1 MRDYF
6 RNRQVLGSI
15 RQLDV
20 VAPVFRDHDFI
31 TTCNW
36 TSTGT
41 FTLRAF
47 KGSGTNVV
55 TSYTLYYRKKGTIPW
70 SSTTNGQIYISS
82 TGEWEVAN
90 DWNKSGNNV
99 LTHSYR
105 DITAINQ
112 VTDVYFNESTL
123 GTTIGNYFLCYC
135 WSYCSSLTS
144 MPSGFNLPSGI
155 TSVGNSFLYQCWYGC
170 SSLTSMPVG
179 FNLPSGITSVGH
191 TFLSNC
197 WRDCSSLTSMP
208 SGFNLPSGITSVG
221 SDFLSGCWRGCSSLT
236 SMPSGFNL
244 PSGITSVGSH
254 FLYDCW
260 YDCTKL
266 KADGYTEDITFEFS
280 ATEVFG
286 GTCPISPDS
295 VTASKSSPVN
305 VAVNRA

>member
-20 VAPVFRDHDFI
+20 VVPDFTRDYDFI

-47 KGSGTNVV
+47 RGSYINVV
-55 TSYTLYYRKKGTIPW
+55 SSYTLYYRKKGTSTW
-70 SSTTNGQIYISS
+70 SSTTNGQIVISS

-90 DWNKSGNNV
+90 DWNKVGNNV
-99 LTHSYR
+99 LTHSYYG
-105 DITAINQ
+105 ITAIDK

-123 GTTIGNYFLCYC
+123 GATIGNYFLYLC
-135 WSYCSSLTS
+135 WS
-144 MPSGFNLPSGI
+144 N
-155 TSVGNSFLYQCWYGC
+155 C

-179 FNLPSGITSVGH
+179 FNLPSGITSVGEW
-191 TFLSNC
+191 FLASC
-197 WRDCSSLTSMP
+197 WHNCSSLTSMP
-208 SGFNLPSGITSVG
+208 VGFNLPSGITSVG
-221 SDFLSGCWRGCSSLT
+221 SY
-236 SMPSGFNL
+236 
-244 PSGITSVGSH
+244 
-254 FLYDCW
+254 FLYYCW
-260 YDCTKL
+260 YNCTNL

-280 ATEVFG
+280 AIDVFG
-286 GTCPISPDS
+286 GSCPIRPQS
-295 VTASKSSPVN
+295 VTASKSNPVN